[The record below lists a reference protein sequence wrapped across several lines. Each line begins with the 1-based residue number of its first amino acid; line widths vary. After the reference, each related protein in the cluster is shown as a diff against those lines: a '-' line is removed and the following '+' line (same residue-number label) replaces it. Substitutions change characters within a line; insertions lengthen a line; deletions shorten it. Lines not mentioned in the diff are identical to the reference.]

1 MELFV
6 FVFLVCVICQ
16 QTLSLSGNYSED
28 QNIFITSNSSSLNKE
43 FLVTFSRNCSVTP
56 VSEMLRHDIK
66 ELLDAGTKL
75 IIYELKFRNHS
86 GKIPGQSKSDIY
98 KPFLWERST
107 GRHGQGLLFL
117 KTGFEILSLSTLSY
131 GTENMK
137 VELQEEPIGCLLQ
150 RDIKEVEKGLRH
162 ILLNDFKEI
171 SPDGAGGSLSD
182 NEHVCNMHIKNVNNR
197 AVFYHVCCSKTPKGS
212 IVCRELVK
220 DMWVR
225 ILFYCIYLMNLLVIM
240 FCPYLIPK
248 AWYQD
253 KYKTLK
259 YEFNC
264 DNPIQ
269 VKVMKT
275 YLNNPPPTT
284 ENIVNIDDLPLMN
297 AFMEQ
302 LDEMD
307 EDTVYALTLS
317 KIYLN
322 VKHERLIPPN
332 DVPVGI
338 IRSIYDSFFRCQI
351 RERDSLKP
359 CCNRSVFEPF
369 RGTSLVIKHL
379 KWYHCLQKLML
390 IVSCIL
396 VIIPWIF
403 RIAIFYRYED
413 SEHDDKD
420 DAARD
425 RKLEVHFAYFPG
437 SMTSFLTPVHG
448 MFVFCYAVLVVDG
461 VLFGV
466 LEFITSEIK
475 RNMDIVLR
483 KCFRDMH
490 ESSYSRSFGWAIRTL
505 LYPFKEYGVFA
516 FFIVGI
522 YWMFVLPVIIMVLAF
537 YCIPTLNIA
546 LRLLCH
552 LIIVVFPNFK
562 FVTRLKEKIGVV
574 GLLRRETVA
583 RLSTKSSVGFR
594 AVQFIAILLSI
605 LALVSCV
612 ILVVEVIV
620 FFVEMIVYTLI
631 GVILNASQTLKYIS
645 LLFMLSLYARD
656 CFGSVTQK
664 YQTFNQAIH
673 KALLGRAKEQVDKV
687 AWQTADIQPNTAF
700 QISVDDHEDET
711 VPMDPFPHMSNG
723 VLKWCV
729 PRVLLFLDNHDKPYI
744 TRTFF
749 FKSAYIDHVGCPGSL
764 YKNLVSALRQF
775 LTIILFLLF
784 VIIVVM
790 AFGNEYSVS
799 GVNQMLATLAGGF
812 LPWVFRNVLFKPPA
826 DVEVDTS
833 SLSFQN
839 LFDDVIKN
847 YKQNWPVA
855 DIIADSKQPER
866 DGLEMKVISHSKKYS
881 PYMDPGSVTMLNGD
895 VVCERR
901 NNILIVN
908 MSTRVKRE
916 HEITDV

>member
-1 MELFV
+1 MELFG
-6 FVFLVCVICQ
+6 FVLLIFIFQ
-16 QTLSLSGNYSED
+16 PTLSLFEKDCVD
-28 QNIFITSNSSSLNKE
+28 QVTVTNSSSLNQE
-43 FLVTFSRNCSVTP
+43 FLVTLFSNCSVTP
-56 VSEMLRHDIK
+56 VSKMLRHDIK

-86 GKIPGQSKSDIY
+86 GKIPGESESDIY

-162 ILLNDFKEI
+162 ILLNDFQEI

-197 AVFYHVCCSKTPKGS
+197 AVFYHVCCSKTPKGN

-220 DMWVR
+220 DIWVR
-225 ILFYCIYLMNLLVIM
+225 LLFYCIYFINFLVIM

-253 KYKTLK
+253 KYRTLK

-264 DNPIQ
+264 DNQFQ
-269 VKVMKT
+269 VRVMKT
-275 YLNNPPPTT
+275 YRNNPPPMDK
-284 ENIVNIDDLPLMN
+284 NIVNIDDLSLMN
-297 AFMEQ
+297 AFKEQ

-317 KIYLN
+317 KIHLN

-359 CCNRSVFEPF
+359 CCNRNMLEPF
-369 RGTSLVIKHL
+369 RGTLLIIKHL
-379 KWYHCLQKLML
+379 KWYHCLQKLMF
-390 IVSCIL
+390 IISCI
-396 VIIPWIF
+396 VVMIPWIL
-403 RIAIFYRYED
+403 RIAIFYRYEY

-420 DAARD
+420 NAARD
-425 RKLEVHFAYFPG
+425 RKLAVHFAYFSG
-437 SMTSFLTPVHG
+437 SMLSFLTPVHG
-448 MFVFCYAVLVVDG
+448 IFIFCYVVLIADG
-461 VLFGV
+461 VLFGL
-466 LEFITSEIK
+466 LELISSELK
-475 RNMDIVLR
+475 RNIEIVLR
-483 KCFRDMH
+483 KCFGDMH
-490 ESSYSRSFGWAIRTL
+490 ESSYSRSFGRAIKTL
-505 LYPFKEYGVFA
+505 LYPFKECGVFA
-516 FFIVGI
+516 FFIIAI

-552 LIIVVFPNFK
+552 LIIVILPNFK
-562 FVTRLKEKIGVV
+562 CVTRLKEKMGEYD
-574 GLLRRETVA
+574 LPRRETVA
-583 RLSTKSSVGFR
+583 RLSTIASGGFR

-612 ILVVEVIV
+612 ILAVEVIV

-631 GVILNASQTLKYIS
+631 GVILNASQTLKYVS

-664 YQTFNQAIH
+664 YQTFNQVIH
-673 KALLGRAKEQVDKV
+673 KTLLGRAKEQVDKV
-687 AWQTADIQPNTAF
+687 AWQTEDSQPNTAF
-700 QISVDDHEDET
+700 QISVDDHEDKAL
-711 VPMDPFPHMSNG
+711 PMDPFPHMYNG
-723 VLKWCV
+723 VLKWRV
-729 PRVLLFLDNHDKPYI
+729 PRVLLFLDNHDKPHI

-812 LPWVFRNVLFKPPA
+812 LPWVFRNILFKPPV

-833 SLSFQN
+833 SLRFQN
-839 LFDDVIKN
+839 LFDDAIKN
-847 YKQNWPVA
+847 YRQNWPVA
-855 DIIADSKQPER
+855 DIIADSKER
-866 DGLEMKVISHSKKYS
+866 ESEDVGTMGNCSAKGFSA
-881 PYMDPGSVTMLNGD
+881 YMDTGSVTMLNEEL
-895 VVCERR
+895 VRERE

-908 MSTRVKRE
+908 MLSKVKRKRD
-916 HEITDV
+916 IIDV

>member
-6 FVFLVCVICQ
+6 FVFLVFIFQ
-16 QTLSLSGNYSED
+16 PTLSLSGNYSED
-28 QNIFITSNSSSLNKE
+28 QMTVIFTNSSSLNKE
-43 FLVTFSRNCSVTP
+43 SLVTFSRNCSVTP

-86 GKIPGQSKSDIY
+86 GKIPGQSESDIY

-117 KTGFEILSLSTLSY
+117 KTAFEILSLSTLSY

-150 RDIKEVEKGLRH
+150 RDIKDVEKGLRH

-197 AVFYHVCCSKTPKGS
+197 AVFYHVCCSKTPKGYF
-212 IVCRELVK
+212 VCRELVK
-220 DMWVR
+220 DIWVHL
-225 ILFYCIYLMNLLVIM
+225 LFYCIYFINFLVIM

-248 AWYQD
+248 AWYHD

-269 VKVMKT
+269 IRVKKI
-275 YLNNPPPTT
+275 YRKNPPPTA
-284 ENIVNIDDLPLMN
+284 ENIVNIDDLSLMK
-297 AFMEQ
+297 AFKEQ

-307 EDTVYALTLS
+307 EDNVYALTLS
-317 KIYLN
+317 KIHLN

-359 CCNRSVFEPF
+359 CCNRSIFEPTT
-369 RGTSLVIKHL
+369 RTSLVIKHL
-379 KWYHCLQKLML
+379 KWYQCLQKLMF
-390 IVSCIL
+390 IISCIV

-413 SEHDDKD
+413 REHDDKD

-425 RKLEVHFAYFPG
+425 RKLTLHFAYFPG
-437 SMTSFLTPVHG
+437 SMLSFLTPVHG
-448 MFVFCYAVLVVDG
+448 VFVFCYAILVSDSVLLG
-461 VLFGV
+461 L
-466 LEFITSEIK
+466 LELISSELKQNIE
-475 RNMDIVLR
+475 IVLR

-522 YWMFVLPVIIMVLAF
+522 YWLFVLPVIIIGLAF
-537 YCIPTLNIA
+537 YCVPTLNIV

-562 FVTRLKEKIGVV
+562 FVSRLKEKISVV
-574 GLLRRETVA
+574 GLLRRETIA
-583 RLSTKSSVGFR
+583 RLSTKSSGGFR
-594 AVQFIAILLSI
+594 TVQLVTILLSI
-605 LALVSCV
+605 LALMSCV

-673 KALLGRAKEQVDKV
+673 KALLGRAKEQVNKV
-687 AWQTADIQPNTAF
+687 AWQTEDRQPNTAF
-700 QISVDDHEDET
+700 QISVDDHNDQ
-711 VPMDPFPHMSNG
+711 VISMDSFPHMCSG
-723 VLKWCV
+723 VLKWSV
-729 PRVLLFLDNHDKPYI
+729 PRVLLFLDNRDKPYI

-790 AFGNEYSVS
+790 AFGNDYSVS
-799 GVNQMLATLAGGF
+799 GINQMLATLAGGF

-839 LFDDVIKN
+839 VFDNVIKN
-847 YKQNWPVA
+847 YRQNWPVA
-855 DIIADSKQPER
+855 DIIADSKQPESQ
-866 DGLEMKVISHSKKYS
+866 DVETMVNSSAEGSS
-881 PYMDPGSVTMLNGD
+881 PCEETGSVTKLNE
-895 VVCERR
+895 VHERR

-908 MSTRVKRE
+908 MSTRVKSERD
-916 HEITDV
+916 ITDV